1 MMTTIRPCSHLLEYP
16 SSMKFKRTTCVF
28 GTAVSR
34 KTITISYEAYAMLK
48 RRKKEGESF
57 SELILRTYGKSN
69 ASEILAYLKEAGP
82 DPELADAVEEASRE
96 HRRNFRLRRVDL

>member
-1 MMTTIRPCSHLLEYP
+1 MATRTIR
-16 SSMKFKRTTCVF
+16 
-28 GTAVSR
+28 
-34 KTITISYEAYAMLK
+34 ITLEAYKALK
-48 RRKKEGESF
+48 NQKKEGESF

-69 ASEILAYLKEAGP
+69 ASEILAYLKDAGP